1 MKNLIRLLFILSI
14 YILGC
19 INSVKA
25 QSFDKVFI
33 RTNYLYQFSDI
44 SEYRSSSTQY
54 ETGTPPHEFG
64 AGSGFSFES
73 GILNE
78 FNGGNGSW
86 GPIVQFTKFGLNHKE
101 YFRIENDIFDKNNP
115 TKFSYFGIGAEFN
128 YGAADKVLFSTSLTL
143 GYGSTNKDN
152 LPTQFD
158 SDLSG
163 NNRRISEFKNLN
175 GLSAIWKILGVDF
188 VLSKNLNL
196 EADMLFHLWDI
207 DYMMLGFSAGLR
219 YDMYLNK
226 KD

>member
-1 MKNLIRLLFILSI
+1 MKKLNRLSFILSI
-14 YILGC
+14 FILGFF
-19 INSVKA
+19 NSVKA
-25 QSFDKVFI
+25 QRFDKVFI
-33 RTNYLYQFSDI
+33 RTNYLYQFSDV
-44 SEYRSSSTQY
+44 SEYRSSSTHY
-54 ETGTPPHEFG
+54 ETNTPPHEFG

-73 GILNE
+73 GMLNE
-78 FNGGNGSW
+78 FDGGNGSW
-86 GPIVQFTKFGLNHKE
+86 GPIVQYTKFSLNHKE

-128 YGAADKVLFSTSLTL
+128 YGDSDKALFSTSLTL

-158 SDLSG
+158 SDFSG
-163 NNRRISEFKNLN
+163 NIQISEFKSLN
-175 GLSAIWKILGVDF
+175 GLAAIWKILGVDI
-188 VLSKNLNL
+188 VLSKNLHL

-207 DYMMLGFSAGLR
+207 DYTMLGFSAGLR